1 MRKIL
6 LFCFSAFVLISTQVS
21 GQDLTVTGMVAA
33 EDGSVLPGVSI
44 ALKGTSRGTTTN
56 GDGKFTFEAPASGT
70 LVFSFIGFQTQE
82 TPIGNRSV
90 INISLK
96 NDVSQLQEVVVTALG
111 IKRDARALGYS
122 VARVDGSEL
131 VRKSE
136 PDPLKSLMGKVAGV
150 DIRSGQGTPG
160 AATKINIRGN
170 TSLFGSNEPL
180 IIVDGIPYNNT
191 QVTTSSQTSG
201 GGAYGNGLSSLDPND
216 IASMNVLKGAAAAAL
231 YGSRASNGA
240 IVITTKSGSSSPGKK
255 GIEVNYSGSFATET
269 IANLPDYQNL
279 YGTGSSFTYA
289 NANGS
294 WGAKFGSVDSVAVWP
309 NYLTAFPGSFPKSGK
324 IAYKAVPNNVK
335 DLFRTGQVWD
345 NSVNISGG
353 NDKSSVSATMS
364 FLKHS
369 GYVPNS
375 GFNRGSIGLGG
386 STKLA
391 NGLIMNGNFSYS
403 HTNQSGSVFGENQ
416 VDGASSSF
424 ARNLFLG
431 RNWDITGLPYEDA
444 KGNPVSTNSAQYD
457 NPLWAW
463 KHNTVNSVNDRVTG
477 NVSMSYEITPWLS
490 SSYRIGV
497 NQYSLFRREVVDL
510 GSRGSGGLGAI
521 KEANYTNKEVES
533 NFLINFNPKPIGK
546 FDLKAFVGHNVNA
559 RDYRDQLTTG
569 NQIVAPGIYS
579 LPNTKTQVADR
590 SNYVQKRLWGVF
602 GEISVG
608 YDDIAFLTVTGR
620 NDWSST
626 LPKANR
632 SYFYPSASL
641 AVNVSRLFNVPEET
655 FYGKLKAS
663 VAKVGRD
670 ANPYSLQNTYQV
682 NTPFNGQSSASI
694 YPSAANPNLKPE
706 FTTDQEI
713 GAEVWVLKKRVG
725 LDLALYKRISKNQI
739 APITLP
745 RSTGFDE
752 TYENFGVISN
762 KGVEVDLK
770 FIPLQFKDFEWN
782 FHLIYTKNKSII
794 EELKPGVTLIELAG
808 VLTDI
813 KPVAIYD
820 PDKGITKQPYGA
832 LYGTKSA
839 RDSEGNLLINPTTGE
854 LIPAIEP
861 GVVGNPN
868 PDYKMGFSTGIKY
881 KGISLNALVDYT
893 HGGDMYSVTVTSL
906 LGRGVTKDT
915 EDRETSWIIP
925 GYYGD
930 ANTGQPILVDG
941 KKVPNTTAISTNGLY
956 FGQTFAINSETD
968 MQIYDATLWTLREVS
983 LSYDL
988 PKKLLAKTPIGGV
1001 NISVSGRN
1009 LWYLAPNM
1017 PKYTNFNPES
1027 ASFGSSNISGI
1038 ELSAAP
1044 TTRRFGVNLRVSF

>member
-6 LFCFSAFVLISTQVS
+6 LFCFSAFILCSMQVS
-21 GQDLTVTGMVAA
+21 GQDLTVTGAVTA

-82 TPIGNRSV
+82 VPVNNRSV
-90 INISLK
+90 FNVSLK
-96 NDVSQLQEVVVTALG
+96 NDISQLQEVVVTALG

-201 GGAYGNGLSSLDPND
+201 GGAYGNGLSNLDPND

-240 IVITTKSGSSSPGKK
+240 IVITTKSGSSSPGRK
-255 GIEVNYSGSFATET
+255 GMEVTYSGSFATET

-279 YGTGSSFTYA
+279 YGTGSSFIYA

-294 WGAKFGSVDSVAVWP
+294 WGSKFGSVDSVAAWP

-324 IAYKAVPNNVK
+324 IAYQAVPNNVK

-345 NSVNISGG
+345 NSVNVTGG
-353 NDKSSVSATMS
+353 NDKSSISATMS

-386 STKLA
+386 NTKLS
-391 NGLIMNGNFSYS
+391 NGLVLGGNFSYS
-403 HTNQSGSVFGENQ
+403 HTNQTGSIFGENQ

-424 ARNLFLG
+424 ARTLFLG
-431 RNWDITGLPYEDA
+431 RHWNIAGLPYEDA
-444 KGNPVSTNSAQYD
+444 RGYPVSTNSAQYD

-463 KHNTVNSVNDRVTG
+463 KHNTTTSINDRATG
-477 NVSMSYEITPWLS
+477 NISMAYDITSWLS
-490 SSYRIGV
+490 ASYRIGV

-510 GSRGSGGLGAI
+510 GSRGAGGLGVI

-590 SNYVQKRLWGVF
+590 SNYVQRRLWGVF
-602 GEISVG
+602 GEVSVG

-626 LPKANR
+626 LPTANR

-641 AVNVSRLFNVPEET
+641 AVNVSRLLNVTEET
-655 FYGKLKAS
+655 VYAKLKAS

-670 ANPYSLQNTYQV
+670 ANPYSLLNTYNV
-682 NTPFNGQSSASI
+682 NTPFNGSSSASI

-713 GAEVWVLKKRVG
+713 GAEVWVLRRRVG
-725 LDLALYKRISKNQI
+725 LDVALYKRLSKNQI

-745 RSTGFDE
+745 TSTGFNE
-752 TYENFGVISN
+752 TYDNFGVISN

-782 FHLIYTKNKSII
+782 FHVIYTKNKSII
-794 EELKPGVTLIELAG
+794 KELKPGVTLIELAG

-813 KPVAIYD
+813 KPVAIHD
-820 PDKGITKQPYGA
+820 PERGLINQPYGA

-854 LIPAIEP
+854 LIPALEP

-868 PDYKMGFSTGIKY
+868 PDYKMGFSTGISY
-881 KGISLNALVDYT
+881 KGLSLNALLDYT
-893 HGGDMYSVTVTSL
+893 KGGDMYSVTVTSL

-915 EDRETSWIIP
+915 EDRETSWVIP
-925 GYYGD
+925 GYYGNAD
-930 ANTGQPILVDG
+930 TGEPILVDG
-941 KKVPNTTAISTNGLY
+941 QKVRNTTAVSTNGLY
-956 FGQTFAINSETD
+956 FGQTFAINSTTD
-968 MQIYDATLWTLREVS
+968 MQIYDATIWTLREVS
-983 LSYDL
+983 LGYDL
-988 PKKLLAKTPIGGV
+988 PKKLFAKTPIGGV

-1017 PKYTNFNPES
+1017 PKYTNFNPEA
-1027 ASFGSSNISGI
+1027 ASFGSTNVSGI

-1044 TTRRFGVNLRVSF
+1044 TTRRFGVNLRVTF

>member
-1 MRKIL
+1 MRKTL
-6 LFCFSAFVLISTQVS
+6 LFCFSAFVLFSIQVY
-21 GQDLTVTGMVAA
+21 GQDLTVSGLVSA
-33 EDGSVLPGVSI
+33 EDGSTLPGVSI

-56 GDGKFTFEAPASGT
+56 GDGKYTLEVPANGT

-82 TPIGNRSV
+82 SQVGGKSV

-122 VARVDGSEL
+122 VARIDGSDL

-136 PDPLKSLMGKVAGV
+136 PDPLKALQGRVAGV
-150 DIRSGQGTPG
+150 DIRTSQGTPG

-170 TSLFGSNEPL
+170 TSFFGSNEPL
-180 IIVDGIPYNNT
+180 IVVDGIPYNNT

-201 GGAYGNGLSSLDPND
+201 GGAYSNGLSSLDPND
-216 IASMNVLKGAAAAAL
+216 IATMNILKGAAAAAL

-255 GIEVNYSGSFATET
+255 GIEVTYSGSFAAET

-279 YGTGSSFTYA
+279 YGTGSSFVYA
-289 NANGS
+289 NSNGS
-294 WGAKFGSVDSVAVWP
+294 WGSKFGSVDSVGVWP
-309 NYLTAFPGSFPKSGK
+309 NYLTAFPGSFPASGK
-324 IAYKAVPNNVK
+324 IPYKAVPNNVK

-345 NSVNISGG
+345 NSVNITGG

-364 FLKHS
+364 YLKQS

-386 STKLA
+386 STKLN
-391 NGLIMNGNFSYS
+391 NGLTVNGNFSYS
-403 HTNQSGSVFGENQ
+403 HTNQSGSTFGENQ

-424 ARNLFLG
+424 ARTLFLG
-431 RNWDITGLPYEDA
+431 RNWDIAGLPYEDA
-444 KGNPVSTNSAQYD
+444 NGFPVSTNSAQYD

-463 KHNTVNSVNDRVTG
+463 KHNTVTTNNDRVTG
-477 NVSMSYEITPWLS
+477 NISMAYDFTSWLS

-497 NQYSLFRREVVDL
+497 NQYSLFRREVVDI

-521 KEANYTNKEVES
+521 KEANYTNKEIES
-533 NFLINFNPKPIGK
+533 IFLLNFNPKPIGK
-546 FDLKAFVGHNVNA
+546 FDLKAFVGHNVNS
-559 RDYRDQLTTG
+559 RDYRDQMTSGT
-569 NQIVAPGIYS
+569 QIVAPGIYT
-579 LPNTKTQVADR
+579 LTNTKTQVTDR
-590 SNYVQKRLWGVF
+590 SNLYERRLWGLF
-602 GEISVG
+602 GEVSVG
-608 YDDIAFLTVTGR
+608 YDDIAFLTLTGR

-626 LPKANR
+626 LPKSNR

-641 AVNVSRLFNVPEET
+641 AVNVSRLLNISEET

-663 VAKVGRD
+663 VSKVGRD

-682 NTPFNGQSSASI
+682 NTPFTGVSSASI
-694 YPSAANPNLKPE
+694 YPEAANPNLKPE

-713 GAEVWVLKKRVG
+713 GAEVWLLKRRVG

-745 RSTGFDE
+745 NSTGFNS
-752 TYENFGVISN
+752 TFENFGEISN

-782 FHLIYTKNKSII
+782 FHLIYTKNTSTVVS
-794 EELKPGVTLIELAG
+794 LLPGVDKIPLSNI
-808 VLTDI
+808 LTDI
-813 KPVAIYD
+813 SPYLI
-820 PDKGITKQPYGA
+820 PGEPYGA
-832 LYGTKSA
+832 LYGSKAA

-854 LIPAIEP
+854 LITAIEP

-868 PDYKMGFSTGIKY
+868 PKYKMGFSTGVKY
-881 KGISLNALVDYT
+881 KGISLNALLDYT
-893 HGGDMYSVTVTSL
+893 HGGDLYSVTVTSL
-906 LGRGVTKDT
+906 LGRGVTRDT
-915 EDRETSWIIP
+915 ENRETSWVIP

-930 ANTGQPILVDG
+930 ANSGEPLLVDG
-941 KKVPNTTAISTNGLY
+941 QKVRNTTAVSTNGLY
-956 FGQTFAINSETD
+956 FGQTFAINSTTD
-968 MQIYDATLWTLREVS
+968 MQIYDATVWTLREVS
-983 LSYDL
+983 LGYDL
-988 PKKLLAKTPIGGV
+988 PKSLFAKTPIGAV
-1001 NISVSGRN
+1001 NISFSGRN
-1009 LWYLAPNM
+1009 LWFLAPNM

-1027 ASFGSSNISGI
+1027 ASFGSTNVSGI

-1044 TTRRFGVNLRVSF
+1044 TTRRFGVNLRVTF

>member
-6 LFCFSAFVLISTQVS
+6 LFCFSAFILLSMQVY
-21 GQDLTVTGMVAA
+21 GQDLTVTGQVLA
-33 EDGSVLPGVSI
+33 EDGSILPGVSI
-44 ALKGTSRGTTTN
+44 ALKGTMKGTTTN
-56 GDGKFTFEAPASGT
+56 GDGKYSLDAPANGT
-70 LVFSFIGFQTQE
+70 LVFSFIGFQSQE
-82 TPIGNRSV
+82 VSVGNRTV
-90 INISLK
+90 IDISLK
-96 NDVSQLQEVVVTALG
+96 NDISQLQEVVVTALG

-122 VARVDGSEL
+122 VAQVDGSTL

-136 PDPLKSLMGKVAGV
+136 PDPLKALQGRVAGV
-150 DIRSGQGTPG
+150 DIRTSQGTPG

-170 TSLFGSNEPL
+170 TSLFGTNEPL
-180 IIVDGIPYNNT
+180 IVVDGIPYNNT

-201 GGAYGNGLSSLDPND
+201 GGAYSNGLSSLDPND
-216 IASMNVLKGAAAAAL
+216 IATMNVLKGAAAAAL

-240 IVITTKSGSSSPGKK
+240 IVITTKSGSSNPGKK
-255 GIEVNYSGSFATET
+255 GLEVVYSGSFAAES
-269 IANLPDYQNL
+269 IANLPEYQNT
-279 YGTGSSFTYA
+279 YGTGSDFAYS

-294 WGAKFGSVDSVAVWP
+294 WGSKFGSVDSVAVWP
-309 NYLTAFPGSFPKSGK
+309 NYLSAFPGIFPKSGK
-324 IAYKAVPNNVK
+324 IPYRAVPNNVK
-335 DLFRTGQVWD
+335 DLFRTGHVWD
-345 NSVNISGG
+345 NSVNITGG
-353 NDKSSVSATMS
+353 NEKSSVSATMS
-364 FLKHS
+364 YLKHS

-386 STKLA
+386 TSKLT
-391 NGLIMNGNFSYS
+391 NGLTVSGNFSYS

-431 RNWDITGLPYEDA
+431 RNWDIAGLPYEDA
-444 KGNPVSTNSAQYD
+444 NGYPVSTNNGQYD

-463 KHNTVNSVNDRVTG
+463 KHNTVTTNNDRATG
-477 NVSMSYEITPWLS
+477 NISMAYDITSWLS
-490 SSYRIGV
+490 TSYRIGV
-497 NQYSLFRREVVDL
+497 NQFSMFRREVVDL
-510 GSRGSGGLGAI
+510 GSRGSGGLGVI

-533 NFLINFNPKPIGK
+533 TFLLNFNPKPIGK
-546 FDLKAFVGHNVNA
+546 FDLKAFVGHNVNS

-569 NQIVAPGIYS
+569 NQIVAPGIYT
-579 LPNTKTQVADR
+579 LTNTKTQVADK
-590 SNYVQKRLWGVF
+590 SNLSQRRLWGVF
-602 GEISVG
+602 GEVSVG
-608 YDDIAFLTVTGR
+608 YDDIAFLTLTGR

-626 LPKANR
+626 LPVANR

-641 AVNVSRLFNVPEET
+641 AVNVSRLLNITEEN
-655 FYGKLKAS
+655 FYGKVKAS
-663 VAKVGRD
+663 WSKVGRD
-670 ANPYSLQNTYQV
+670 ASPYSLLNTYQV
-682 NTPFNGQSSASI
+682 NTPFNGVSSASI

-713 GAEVWVLKKRVG
+713 GAEVWALKRRIG
-725 LDLALYKRISKNQI
+725 LDIALYKRVSRNQI

-770 FIPLQFKDFEWN
+770 FVPLQFKDFEWN

-794 EELKPGVTLIELAG
+794 EELKEGVTMIELAG
-808 VLTDI
+808 VLSDVR
-813 KPVAIYD
+813 PVAMWD
-820 PDKGITKQPYGA
+820 PAKGITKQPYGA
-832 LYGTKSA
+832 LYGTKTA
-839 RDSEGNLLINPTTGE
+839 RDSEGNLLINPTTGQ
-854 LIPAIEP
+854 LIPAIEA
-861 GVVGNPN
+861 GIVGNPN
-868 PDYKMGFSTGIKY
+868 PKYKMGFSTGVKY
-881 KGISLNALVDYT
+881 KGLSLNALLDYT

-915 EDRETSWIIP
+915 EDRENSWIIP
-925 GYYGD
+925 GYYGNAD
-930 ANTGQPILVDG
+930 TGEPLLVDG
-941 KKVPNTTAISTNGLY
+941 QKVRNTTAISTNNLY
-956 FGQTFAINSETD
+956 FGQTFAINSTTD
-968 MQIYDATLWTLREVS
+968 MQIYDATVWTLREVS
-983 LSYDL
+983 LGYEL
-988 PKKLLAKTPIGGV
+988 PRRFFNKTPIGGV

-1027 ASFGSSNISGI
+1027 ASFGSTNISGI